1 MRENPDWGWYA
12 GAAALLGLGL
22 WAAVAR
28 AFPGLAPLRLMV
40 LAFAL
45 GNALAFAWCGTVP
58 YAFDG
63 HLLLAAAVNLPAQ
76 ALLAALLLRRVALLL
91 AGLPLPPAR
100 GGAAATATVRAL
112 LRGRLDWRG
121 WRGFAFED
129 LSFLF
134 LWTAAVL
141 QLLLLFDPRYR
152 DFPFASFAVPL
163 LAVAVRA
170 LLGDWPGRG
179 GREDLWAAG
188 TLALAALASAVAEGP
203 ANIQALGWSASAL
216 ALAAPVLWP
225 FRIPRAAGRTLPACP

>member
-1 MRENPDWGWYA
+1 M
-12 GAAALLGLGL
+12 
-22 WAAVAR
+22 
-28 AFPGLAPLRLMV
+28 
-40 LAFAL
+40 
-45 GNALAFAWCGTVP
+45 
-58 YAFDG
+58 
-63 HLLLAAAVNLPAQ
+63 
-76 ALLAALLLRRVALLL
+76 ALLL

-203 ANIQALGWSASAL
+203 ANIQALGWSACAL

-225 FRIPRAAGRTLPACP
+225 FRIPPAAGRTRPAGP